1 MAMSLKKIGAIAVGG
16 AMVASALASGVMA
29 ATTSGDVA
37 GFMKNAI
44 KEDGTPNVDIVVG
57 SGAATMDVIS
67 AADVA
72 AKIGS
77 MAYKT
82 GVVDTGSAK
91 IKVSAKAESDDVDV
105 YNLDSDSP
113 SEDVVLVAA
122 ADSDYAKGFITEST
136 LNVNFTDADYPT
148 TNIVLSNG
156 TVDYINITTDNYEL
170 KNILGSLSKGDTVNI
185 DSSSTNITKGSGIVE
200 SITYNGS
207 YLKLVINGTLV
218 DDTTT
223 NGTKVTN
230 PDWIQL
236 VGSATVKTFGVT
248 SNDANIDLKND
259 HPTDGYSFT
268 SLGDV
273 STMLKVTDIDPS
285 DWFDSNDN
293 DAGEVVFAKIVYDSD
308 KRSIDEDQLLYASIA
323 YKNDEEVFNDA
334 NTVTLKPGMRIP
346 FLGEEYAVVKIDADD
361 DIIYL
366 GKEAKDGVLK
376 EGETFAV
383 GNGYEVKVASILKSG
398 SEYKA
403 TVQVLKDGKVVKEKT
418 DTVSNTTQL
427 TLAYKDVGVVVNDAW
442 EDIAGTTGYAEVLI
456 TKDTKALELGEE
468 YIPDWEAWAALNVSG
483 KLDIKKDITESDKA
497 NVVGIALKYVGDKK
511 KKLDDGDE
519 INIAD
524 YLKLVFDD
532 EDKNNV
538 LKVKFLMD
546 ESKEVTLNIGQKE
559 TVLNAE
565 VRLKDIL
572 ADAQQAVKLTAPIAK
587 LDSEVS
593 LDTADKNLI
602 LVGGPVVNALTKE
615 LVDAG
620 KVAID
625 NESPAMLVAVP
636 DAANGND
643 VLVVAGGDREAT
655 REAAKA
661 LLEMI

>member
-57 SGAATMDVIS
+57 SGAAVMDVVS

-82 GVVDTGSAK
+82 GDVEDGSAVV
-91 IKVSAKAESDDVDV
+91 KVSAKAESDDVNIFTLNDT
-105 YNLDSDSP
+105 N
-113 SEDVVLVAA
+113 EDIALVAA
-122 ADSDYAKGFITEST
+122 ADSDYAKGFIDSGK
-136 LNVNFTDADYPT
+136 LNVKGELASDSIQDENDSDFTA
-148 TNIVLSNG
+148 
-156 TVDYINITTDNYEL
+156 
-170 KNILGSLSKGDTVNI
+170 
-185 DSSSTNITKGSGIVE
+185 
-200 SITYNGS
+200 
-207 YLKLVINGTLV
+207 
-218 DDTTT
+218 
-223 NGTKVTN
+223 
-230 PDWIQL
+230 
-236 VGSATVKTFGVT
+236 
-248 SNDANIDLKND
+248 
-259 HPTDGYSFT
+259 T
-268 SLGDV
+268 SLDDV

-285 DWFDSNDN
+285 DWYSNDD
-293 DAGEVVFAKIVYDSD
+293 DAGEVVFTRIVYDSD
-308 KRSIDEDQLLYASIA
+308 KLSIDEDQILYASIA
-323 YKNDEEVFNDA
+323 YKNDEEVFNNA

-366 GKEAKDGVLK
+366 GKEAKDGNLK

-383 GNGYEVKVASILKSG
+383 GNGYEVKIASILKSG

-403 TVQVLKDGKVVKEKT
+403 TVQILKDGKVVEEKP

-456 TKDTKALELGEE
+456 TKDTKPLELGEE
-468 YIPDWEAWAALNVSG
+468 YIPDWEAWAALNDNG
-483 KLDIKKDITESDKA
+483 KLDIKKEINETDKA

-519 INIAD
+519 VDIAN

-546 ESKEVTLNIGQKE
+546 ESKERTLDIDQKA

-565 VRLKDIL
+565 VRLKDIK
-572 ADAQQAVKLTAPIAK
+572 ADAQQSVKLTAPIAK

-615 LVDAG
+615 LVDTG
-620 KVAID
+620 EVAID

-643 VLVVAGGDREAT
+643 VLVVAGGDRDKT
-655 REAAKA
+655 RKAAKD

>member
-57 SGAATMDVIS
+57 SGAAVMDVVS

-82 GVVDTGSAK
+82 GVVEDGSAVV
-91 IKVSAKAESDDVDV
+91 KVSAKAESDDV
-105 YNLDSDSP
+105 NIFTLNATN
-113 SEDVVLVAA
+113 EDIALVAA
-122 ADSDYAKGFITEST
+122 ADSDYAKGFI
-136 LNVNFTDADYPT
+136 
-148 TNIVLSNG
+148 
-156 TVDYINITTDNYEL
+156 
-170 KNILGSLSKGDTVNI
+170 
-185 DSSSTNITKGSGIVE
+185 
-200 SITYNGS
+200 NGS
-207 YLKLVINGTLV
+207 DKLKVTGELASGSIQDV
-218 DDTTT
+218 DDSDF
-223 NGTKVTN
+223 N
-230 PDWIQL
+230 
-236 VGSATVKTFGVT
+236 A
-248 SNDANIDLKND
+248 
-259 HPTDGYSFT
+259 T

-285 DWFDSNDN
+285 DWYSNDD
-293 DAGEVVFAKIVYDSD
+293 DAGEVVFTRIVYDSD
-308 KRSIDEDQLLYASIA
+308 KLSIDGDQILYASIA

-361 DIIYL
+361 YIIYL

-403 TVQVLKDGKVVKEKT
+403 TVQVLKDGKVVKDKT
-418 DTVSNTTQL
+418 DTVGGSSSAQL
-427 TLAYKDVGVVVNDAW
+427 KLAYKDVGVVVNDAW

-468 YIPDWEAWAALNVSG
+468 YIPDWEAWAALNVNG
-483 KLDIKKDITESDKA
+483 TLDIKKDITESDKA

-519 INIAD
+519 VDIAN

-532 EDKNNV
+532 EDKNDV

-546 ESKEVTLNIGQKE
+546 ESKEVTLDIGQKA
-559 TVLNAE
+559 TVLNAD

-625 NESPAMLVAVP
+625 NTSPATLAVVEG
-636 DAANGND
+636 AANGND

>member
-57 SGAATMDVIS
+57 SGAAVMDVVS

-82 GVVDTGSAK
+82 GDVEDGRAVV
-91 IKVSAKAESDDVDV
+91 KVSAKAESDDVNIFTLNATD
-105 YNLDSDSP
+105 
-113 SEDVVLVAA
+113 EDIALVAA
-122 ADSDYAKGFITEST
+122 ADSDYAKGFI
-136 LNVNFTDADYPT
+136 
-148 TNIVLSNG
+148 
-156 TVDYINITTDNYEL
+156 
-170 KNILGSLSKGDTVNI
+170 
-185 DSSSTNITKGSGIVE
+185 
-200 SITYNGS
+200 NGS
-207 YLKLVINGTLV
+207 DKLKVTGELNASGSIQDV
-218 DDTTT
+218 DDSDF
-223 NGTKVTN
+223 N
-230 PDWIQL
+230 
-236 VGSATVKTFGVT
+236 A
-248 SNDANIDLKND
+248 
-259 HPTDGYSFT
+259 T

-293 DAGEVVFAKIVYDSD
+293 DAGEVVFTRIVYDSD
-308 KRSIDEDQLLYASIA
+308 KLSIDEDQILYASIA
-323 YKNDEEVFNDA
+323 YKNDEEVFDDN

-366 GKEAKDGVLK
+366 GKEAKDGILK

-383 GNGYEVKVASILKSG
+383 GNGYEVKIASILKSG

-403 TVQVLKDGKVVKEKT
+403 TVQILKDGKLVKEKS

-427 TLAYKDVGVVVNDAW
+427 KLAYKDVGVVVNDAW

-519 INIAD
+519 VDIAN

-532 EDKNNV
+532 EDKNDV

-546 ESKEVTLNIGQKE
+546 ESKEVTLDIGQKA

-625 NESPAMLVAVP
+625 NTSPATLAVVEG
-636 DAANGND
+636 AANGND
-643 VLVVAGGDREAT
+643 VLVVAGGDRDKT

>member
-57 SGAATMDVIS
+57 SGAAAMDVVS

-82 GVVDTGSAK
+82 GAVEDGSAVV
-91 IKVSAKAESDDVDV
+91 KVSAKAESDDVDV
-105 YNLDSDSP
+105 YNLDDTN
-113 SEDVVLVAA
+113 EDIALVAA
-122 ADSDYAKGFITEST
+122 ADSDYAKGFINDSSGK
-136 LNVNFTDADYPT
+136 LNVA
-148 TNIVLSNG
+148 G
-156 TVDYINITTDNYEL
+156 EL
-170 KNILGSLSKGDTVNI
+170 NASGSIQDVN
-185 DSSSTNITKGSGIVE
+185 DS
-200 SITYNGS
+200 
-207 YLKLVINGTLV
+207 
-218 DDTTT
+218 
-223 NGTKVTN
+223 
-230 PDWIQL
+230 
-236 VGSATVKTFGVT
+236 
-248 SNDANIDLKND
+248 
-259 HPTDGYSFT
+259 DGFNAT

-366 GKEAKDGVLK
+366 GKEAKDGILK

-383 GNGYEVKVASILKSG
+383 GNGYEVKIASILKSG

-403 TVQVLKDGKVVKEKT
+403 TVQILKDGKVVKEKT

-427 TLAYKDVGVVVNDAW
+427 KLAYKDVGVVVNDAW

-625 NESPAMLVAVP
+625 NESPATLAVVE

-643 VLVVAGGDREAT
+643 VLVVAGGDRDKT

>member
-57 SGAATMDVIS
+57 SGAAAMDVVS

-82 GVVDTGSAK
+82 GAVEDGSAVV
-91 IKVSAKAESDDVDV
+91 KVSAKAESDDVNIF
-105 YNLDSDSP
+105 NLDDTN
-113 SEDVVLVAA
+113 EDIALVAA
-122 ADSDYAKGFITEST
+122 ADSDYAKGFI
-136 LNVNFTDADYPT
+136 
-148 TNIVLSNG
+148 
-156 TVDYINITTDNYEL
+156 
-170 KNILGSLSKGDTVNI
+170 
-185 DSSSTNITKGSGIVE
+185 
-200 SITYNGS
+200 NGS
-207 YLKLVINGTLV
+207 SGKLY
-218 DDTTT
+218 
-223 NGTKVTN
+223 VT
-230 PDWIQL
+230 DELASGSIQNENN
-236 VGSATVKTFGVT
+236 S
-248 SNDANIDLKND
+248 
-259 HPTDGYSFT
+259 DGFNAT

-285 DWFDSNDN
+285 DWYSNDD
-293 DAGEVVFAKIVYDSD
+293 DAGEVVFTRIVYDSD
-308 KRSIDEDQLLYASIA
+308 KLSINEDQILYASIA
-323 YKNDEEVFNDA
+323 YKNDEEVFNDT

-346 FLGEEYAVVKIDADD
+346 FLGEEYAVVKIDDED

-366 GKEAKDGVLK
+366 GREAKDGILK

-383 GNGYEVKVASILKSG
+383 GNGYEVKIASILKSG

-403 TVQVLKDGKVVKEKT
+403 TVQILKDGKLVKEKS

-427 TLAYKDVGVVVNDAW
+427 KLAYKDVGVVVNDAW
-442 EDIAGTTGYAEVLI
+442 EDIAGTTGHAEVLI
-456 TKDTKALELGEE
+456 TKDTKPLELGEE
-468 YIPDWEAWAALNVSG
+468 YIPDWEAYAALNNSNE
-483 KLDIKKDITESDKA
+483 LEIKKDITESDKA
-497 NVVGIALKYVGDKK
+497 NIIGIALKYVGDKK

-519 INIAD
+519 VDIAN

-532 EDKNNV
+532 EDKDDV

-546 ESKEVTLNIGQKE
+546 ESKEVTLDIGQKE

-572 ADAQQAVKLTAPIAK
+572 ADAQQSVKLTAPIAK

-593 LDTADKNLI
+593 LNTADKNLI

-620 KVAID
+620 EVAID

-643 VLVVAGGDREAT
+643 VLVVAGGDRDKT
-655 REAAKA
+655 RKAAKA

>member
-57 SGAATMDVIS
+57 SGAAVMDVVS

-82 GVVDTGSAK
+82 GVVEDGSAVV
-91 IKVSAKAESDDVDV
+91 KVSAKAESDDV
-105 YNLDSDSP
+105 NIFTLNATN
-113 SEDVVLVAA
+113 EDIALVAA
-122 ADSDYAKGFITEST
+122 ADSDYAKGFI
-136 LNVNFTDADYPT
+136 
-148 TNIVLSNG
+148 
-156 TVDYINITTDNYEL
+156 
-170 KNILGSLSKGDTVNI
+170 
-185 DSSSTNITKGSGIVE
+185 
-200 SITYNGS
+200 NGS
-207 YLKLVINGTLV
+207 DKL
-218 DDTTT
+218 
-223 NGTKVTN
+223 KVTGELASGS
-230 PDWIQL
+230 IQD
-236 VGSATVKTFGVT
+236 V
-248 SNDANIDLKND
+248 NDSDFNA
-259 HPTDGYSFT
+259 T

-285 DWFDSNDN
+285 DWYSNDD
-293 DAGEVVFAKIVYDSD
+293 DAGEVVFTRIVYDSD
-308 KRSIDEDQLLYASIA
+308 KLSIDEDQILYASIA
-323 YKNDEEVFNDA
+323 YKNDEDVFKDA

-361 DIIYL
+361 GIIYL

-468 YIPDWEAWAALNVSG
+468 YIPDWEAYAALNNG
-483 KLDIKKDITESDKA
+483 DKLEIKKDITESDKA
-497 NVVGIALKYVGDKK
+497 NIIGIALKYVGDKK

-532 EDKNNV
+532 EDKNDV

-546 ESKEVTLNIGQKE
+546 ESKEVTLDIGQKA

-643 VLVVAGGDREAT
+643 VLVVAGGDRDKT
-655 REAAKA
+655 REAAKE

>member
-57 SGAATMDVIS
+57 SGAAVMDVVS

-82 GVVDTGSAK
+82 GAVEDGSAVV
-91 IKVSAKAESDDVDV
+91 KVSAKAESDDV
-105 YNLDSDSP
+105 NIFTLNAAN
-113 SEDVVLVAA
+113 EDIALVAA
-122 ADSDYAKGFITEST
+122 ADSDYAKGFI
-136 LNVNFTDADYPT
+136 
-148 TNIVLSNG
+148 
-156 TVDYINITTDNYEL
+156 
-170 KNILGSLSKGDTVNI
+170 
-185 DSSSTNITKGSGIVE
+185 
-200 SITYNGS
+200 NGS
-207 YLKLVINGTLV
+207 DKLKVADELASGS
-218 DDTTT
+218 
-223 NGTKVTN
+223 
-230 PDWIQL
+230 IQDENN
-236 VGSATVKTFGVT
+236 SDFKA
-248 SNDANIDLKND
+248 
-259 HPTDGYSFT
+259 T

-293 DAGEVVFAKIVYDSD
+293 DAGEVVFTRIVYDSD
-308 KRSIDEDQLLYASIA
+308 KLSIDEDQILYASIA
-323 YKNDEEVFNDA
+323 YKNDEEVFNDT

-346 FLGEEYAVVKIDADD
+346 FLGEEYAVVKIDDED

-366 GKEAKDGVLK
+366 GREAKDGILK

-383 GNGYEVKVASILKSG
+383 GNGYEVKVASIFKSG

-418 DTVSNTTQL
+418 DTVGGSSSAQL
-427 TLAYKDVGVVVNDAW
+427 KLAYKDVGVVVNDGW

-468 YIPDWEAWAALNVSG
+468 YIPDWEAWAALNDSG
-483 KLDIKKDITESDKA
+483 KLNIKKDIKESDKA

-519 INIAD
+519 VDIAN

-532 EDKNNV
+532 EDKDNV

-546 ESKEVTLNIGQKE
+546 ESKEVTLDIGQKA
-559 TVLNAE
+559 TVLNAD

-572 ADAQQAVKLTAPIAK
+572 ADAQQSVKLTAPIAK
-587 LDSEVS
+587 LDTEVS

-625 NESPAMLVAVP
+625 NTSPAMLVAVP

-643 VLVVAGGDREAT
+643 VLVVAGGDRDKT

>member
-57 SGAATMDVIS
+57 SGAAAMDVVS

-82 GVVDTGSAK
+82 GAVEDGRAVV
-91 IKVSAKAESDDVDV
+91 KVSAKAESDDVNIFTLNDT
-105 YNLDSDSP
+105 NKDIA
-113 SEDVVLVAA
+113 LVAA
-122 ADSDYAKGFITEST
+122 ADSDYAKGFINDSSGK
-136 LNVNFTDADYPT
+136 LNVA
-148 TNIVLSNG
+148 G
-156 TVDYINITTDNYEL
+156 EL
-170 KNILGSLSKGDTVNI
+170 NASGSIQDVN
-185 DSSSTNITKGSGIVE
+185 DSDFK
-200 SITYNGS
+200 
-207 YLKLVINGTLV
+207 
-218 DDTTT
+218 
-223 NGTKVTN
+223 
-230 PDWIQL
+230 
-236 VGSATVKTFGVT
+236 A
-248 SNDANIDLKND
+248 
-259 HPTDGYSFT
+259 T

-285 DWFDSNDN
+285 DWYSNDD
-293 DAGEVVFAKIVYDSD
+293 DAGEVVFTRIVYDSD
-308 KRSIDEDQLLYASIA
+308 KLSINEDQILYASIA
-323 YKNDEEVFNDA
+323 YKNDEEVFNDT

-346 FLGEEYAVVKIDADD
+346 FLGEEYAVVKIDDDD

-376 EGETFAV
+376 EGETIAV
-383 GNGYEVKVASILKSG
+383 GNGYEVKVASIFKSG

-418 DTVSNTTQL
+418 DTVGGSSSAQL
-427 TLAYKDVGVVVNDAW
+427 KLAYKDVGVVVNDGW

-468 YIPDWEAWAALNVSG
+468 YIPDWEAWAALNDSG
-483 KLDIKKDITESDKA
+483 KLNIKKDIKESDKA

-519 INIAD
+519 VDIAN

-532 EDKNNV
+532 EDKNDV

-546 ESKEVTLNIGQKE
+546 ESKEVTLDIGQKA
-559 TVLNAE
+559 TVLNAD

-572 ADAQQAVKLTAPIAK
+572 ADAQQSVKLTAPIAK

-602 LVGGPVVNALTKE
+602 LVGGPVVNKLTKE

-625 NESPAMLVAVP
+625 NTSPAMLVAVP

-643 VLVVAGGDREAT
+643 VLVVAGGDRDKT